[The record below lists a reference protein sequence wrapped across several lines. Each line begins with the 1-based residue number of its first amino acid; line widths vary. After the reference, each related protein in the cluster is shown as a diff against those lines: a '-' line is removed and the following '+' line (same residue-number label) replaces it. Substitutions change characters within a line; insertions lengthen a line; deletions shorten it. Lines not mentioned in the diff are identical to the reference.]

1 MAESPDFKELLR
13 VFNEKK
19 AEYLIV
25 GGYAVMK
32 YTEPRFT
39 KDLDVWIRNSPENA
53 AKVYAALAEFGA
65 PLQKDGLLP
74 EDFTSE
80 DMTYQIGVAP
90 VRIDIL
96 TRISGIQFVEA
107 WQTRV
112 TSSFFGIPVY
122 FISLSDLII
131 NKRAAGR
138 SSDLEQLELFKDKLN
153 TKSNNS

>member
-13 VFNEKK
+13 AFNERK

-53 AKVYAALAEFGA
+53 AKVYEALAEFGA
-65 PLQKDGLLP
+65 PLQNDGLVRG
-74 EDFTSE
+74 DFTSE

-96 TRISGIQFVEA
+96 TRISGIRFADA
-107 WQTRV
+107 WQNRV
-112 TSSFFGIPVY
+112 ASTFFGVPVY
-122 FISLSDLII
+122 FISLRDLII
-131 NKRAAGR
+131 NKKAAGR
-138 SSDLEQLELFKDKLN
+138 SSDLEHLELFQDKLN
-153 TKSNNS
+153 KKSQNQ

>member
-13 VFNEKK
+13 ALNEKQ

-39 KDLDVWIRNSPENA
+39 KDLDVWIRNSTENA
-53 AKVYAALAEFGA
+53 SKVYEALAEFGA
-65 PLQKDGLLP
+65 PLRKDGLVP
-74 EDFTSE
+74 EDFASQ

-90 VRIDIL
+90 LRIDIL
-96 TRISGIQFVEA
+96 THLSGIEFAEA
-107 WQTRV
+107 WPNRV
-112 TSSFFGIPVY
+112 ASIFFGVPAH
-122 FISLSDLII
+122 FISLNDLII

-138 SSDLEQLELFKDKLN
+138 SSDLEQLESFQKEM
-153 TKSNNS
+153 

>member
-1 MAESPDFKELLR
+1 MADSPDLKELLR
-13 VFNEKK
+13 SFKEREV
-19 AEYLIV
+19 EYLIV

-39 KDLDVWIRNSPENA
+39 KDLDLWIRNSPENA
-53 AKVYAALAEFGA
+53 ARVYHALAEFGA
-65 PLQKDGLLP
+65 PLQQDGLVP

-96 TRISGIQFVEA
+96 THISGIQFAQA
-107 WQTRV
+107 WQNRV
-112 TSSFFGIPVY
+112 ASTFFGLPVH
-122 FISLSDLII
+122 FISLDDLII

-138 SSDLEQLELFKDKLN
+138 TSDFEQLEHLQIERSKKN
-153 TKSNNS
+153 PKE